1 MYLIE
6 DTQMIKH
13 ISMFLLLF
21 TLFAC
26 NKNKQKDIEPVET
39 GTTIQEEVLPI
50 GFIEKENC
58 GWSIGEKACD
68 FNLLDKN
75 DDPWQLS
82 KHAGDLILLDLSAMW
97 CGPCQ
102 AAAQTVQAT
111 EDEYRAQGF
120 HYVTILL
127 ADSQNSDVDREE
139 VDSWSQIFGIIS
151 PAVLQGNRE
160 LLSSSGISYGFPVS
174 SWPTFILIDRNGH
187 VAAGIY
193 GFNEEYIKQIIESN
207 L

>member
-1 MYLIE
+1 
-6 DTQMIKH
+6 MIKNTS
-13 ISMFLLLF
+13 IFLLLF
-21 TLFAC
+21 TLLGC
-26 NKNKQKDIEPVET
+26 NKNIEKEADLNET
-39 GTTIQEEVLPI
+39 GPAPQEEELPI
-50 GFIEKENC
+50 GFIEKEDC
-58 GWSIGEKACD
+58 GWSVGEKACD

-82 KHAGDLILLDLSAMW
+82 KHAGDLVLLDLSAMW

-111 EDEYRAQGF
+111 EDEYRDQGF

-127 ADSQNSDVDREE
+127 ADSQNLEVDRSE
-139 VDSWSQIFGIIS
+139 VDSWSQIFGIID

-160 LLSSSGISYGFPVS
+160 LLSSSGIDYGFPVS

-187 VAAGIY
+187 VVAGLY